1 MLGLD
6 NPVPSPSRGML
17 FRVALIFV
25 VVVREKQSQESV
37 ASYMF
42 ANLFSFHEGDFDLYG
57 DVKMTVDIPKGTE
70 L

>member
-17 FRVALIFV
+17 SRVALMFV

-42 ANLFSFHEGDFDLYG
+42 ANLFFF
-57 DVKMTVDIPKGTE
+57 P
-70 L
+70 